1 MNYALDFTK
10 MSIKLTL
17 KTFLATLCL
26 IPITSNYSQADN
38 LELSINK
45 SINDL
50 PKSYDDII
58 NAPEGFYKD
67 ELLQTIASQH
77 WQQVEKFLEKST
89 NHKDAKSLTLKEC
102 IDISFANNPEIKQQL
117 SVLESSRDQLSAA
130 TRTWNPTA
138 SINSESFSITGG
150 ESFTESRKE
159 TNPSGSDMQSSIQR
173 RRTTDTT
180 NSQANSRVQA
190 EVTWQ
195 FLDFTR
201 QPTINSASA
210 SYSAQRYAFYVFSR
224 DLVNQIQ
231 TNYYQLIAQKDLITS
246 YTIIAQS
253 QRNSAKVQQTRF
265 EAGRV
270 SLQDLGQSYAAYYN
284 TLSRLIQSIQ
294 TYYELSSSLARLV
307 SLPDETFIIVEGQ
320 NKFQAEWPYDLDKS
334 IALARLNNDRVL
346 QALELSKGSKWSGIS
361 QLNSTLPTL
370 YLSANARYQGS
381 DRSTTRVQDAETTR
395 NAVSQNSYEKTSLW
409 SRDSNYDVAALIGFR
424 WNFYQGGVNNA
435 NANSEFNRSKSLEF
449 KAEAERDRATDT
461 VRTTINALDSL
472 ILEFITAE
480 AAADASKIAYIAAL
494 ARMNAGLTD
503 ITALNQLA
511 QQYQQ
516 AVTSEILAVQNYN
529 IRLSNLY
536 RETAIWPQEAEGIA
550 DQLLNKTGLD

>member
-1 MNYALDFTK
+1 MKHVLAFTR
-10 MSIKLTL
+10 MSIRLTL
-17 KTFLATLCL
+17 KTFLATLCF
-26 IPITSNYSQADN
+26 IPITSNSQADD
-38 LELSINK
+38 LKLSINH

-50 PKSYDDII
+50 PKSYSDII

-102 IDISFANNPEIKQQL
+102 IDLSFANNPEIKQQI

-130 TRTWNPTA
+130 TRSWNPTA

-150 ESFTESRKE
+150 ESFTKSRQE
-159 TNPSGSDMQSSIQR
+159 TNPSGSDTQSSIQR
-173 RRTTDTT
+173 RRITDTT
-180 NSQANSRVQA
+180 DSNANSQIRA
-190 EVTWQ
+190 EVSWQ

-201 QPTINSASA
+201 QPKINSASA
-210 SYSAQRYAFYVFSR
+210 SYSAQRYAFYLFSR

-231 TNYYQLIAQKDLITS
+231 TNYYQLLAQKDLITS

-253 QRNSAKVQQTRF
+253 QRNSANVQQTRF

-294 TYYELSSSLARLV
+294 TYYELSSALARLV